1 MKKVIFVKIILFLL
15 LSLLISCK
23 NSSDIKTTTDSS
35 NDTTQVIKKSIDKRQ
50 KLKEVYTS
58 QIGIREVGSNRGK
71 DIFRYQKSAGVKSG
85 MPWCGSFVWFCYKEA
100 GLSPDIKGPAR
111 AANWFIN
118 KDKIIIVRGEI
129 KKRKAQSGDVIG
141 VSYSKGIN
149 HVGFYDAESD
159 KFYLTV
165 EGNTGGER
173 TDPGEGVYRLK
184 RVKRQVLYVANHI
197 D

>member
-1 MKKVIFVKIILFLL
+1 MKKIILFLL

-23 NSSDIKTTTDSS
+23 NQSSDIKDVNSS
-35 NDTTQVIKKSIDKRQ
+35 DTIQIVDKSIDKRQ
-50 KLKEVYTS
+50 RLKDVYTS

-71 DIFRYQKSAGVKSG
+71 DVFRYQNAAGIKSG

-100 GLSPDIKGPAR
+100 GLNPNIKGPAR
-111 AANWFIN
+111 AANWFTN
-118 KDKIIIVRGEI
+118 KDKIIIIRGEI

-141 VSYSKGIN
+141 VSYSNGIN
-149 HVGFYDAESD
+149 HVGFYDTESD

-165 EGNTGGER
+165 EGNTGGKKS
-173 TDPGEGVYRLK
+173 DPGEGVYRLK
-184 RVKRQVLYVANHI
+184 RVKRQVLYIANHI